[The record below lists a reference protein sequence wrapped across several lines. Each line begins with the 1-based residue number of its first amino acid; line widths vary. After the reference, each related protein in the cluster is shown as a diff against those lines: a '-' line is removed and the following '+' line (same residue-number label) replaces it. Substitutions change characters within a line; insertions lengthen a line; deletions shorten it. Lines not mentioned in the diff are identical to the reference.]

1 MKKII
6 DFCKQRYKML
16 IPVMVV
22 FVLLVTVYFL
32 YREYKYDN
40 YRNKKE
46 EEVYQYFGGIKNEYT
61 AIVTYNLKNVIID
74 VDAKNKKIEYDSTP
88 IYYKDIDNKVLFPSE
103 MNMVFPL
110 KDGSQYKLYKY
121 SIYEKIDNTDMIT
134 MNNKSDYYYHFFL
147 FDGKGLYFFPE
158 EVTLYINDKEY
169 KTLSPMSYVSVIGG
183 YTLSYYD
190 KEKDT
195 SEVLEIE
202 NKKITIS
209 CENIKLVVN
218 LNERNFTVANKQVLL
233 FAPYNLNAL
242 SIDKQD

>member
-1 MKKII
+1 MKKVI

-22 FVLLVTVYFL
+22 FVLLITVYFL

-46 EEVYQYFGGIKNEYT
+46 ETVYQYFGGVKNEYT
-61 AIVTYNLKNVIID
+61 AIITYNLKNVI
-74 VDAKNKKIEYDSTP
+74 VDIKPKNKKIEYDATP
-88 IYYKDIDNKVLFPSE
+88 IYYDDQNKILFPSE

-158 EVTLYINDKEY
+158 EVTLYVNNKEY
-169 KTLSPMSYVSVIGG
+169 RKLSSMSYVSMVGG
-183 YTLSYYD
+183 YTLTYYD

-195 SEVLEIE
+195 SEVLEVE
-202 NKKITIS
+202 GKKV
-209 CENIKLVVN
+209 LVSSDNMHLKIN
-218 LNERNFTVANKQVLL
+218 LNERNFTVYDKQVLL

-242 SIDKQD
+242 SIDK

>member
-1 MKKII
+1 MKKVI

-22 FVLLVTVYFL
+22 FVLLITVYFL

-46 EEVYQYFGGIKNEYT
+46 ETVYQYFGGVKNEYT
-61 AIVTYNLKNVIID
+61 AIITYNLKNVI
-74 VDAKNKKIEYDSTP
+74 VDIKPKNKKIEYDATP
-88 IYYKDIDNKVLFPSE
+88 IYYDDQNKILFPSE

-158 EVTLYINDKEY
+158 EVTLYVNNKEY
-169 KTLSPMSYVSVIGG
+169 RKLSSMSYVSMVGG
-183 YTLSYYD
+183 YTLTYYD

-195 SEVLEIE
+195 SEVLEVE
-202 NKKITIS
+202 GKKVLVS
-209 CENIKLVVN
+209 SDNMHLNIN
-218 LNERNFTVANKQVLL
+218 LNERNFTVYDKQVLL

-242 SIDKQD
+242 SIDK

>member
-1 MKKII
+1 MKKVI

-22 FVLLVTVYFL
+22 FVLLITVYFL

-46 EEVYQYFGGIKNEYT
+46 EAVYQYFGGVKNEYT
-61 AIVTYNLKNVIID
+61 AIITYNLKNVI
-74 VDAKNKKIEYDSTP
+74 VDIKPKNKKIEYDATP
-88 IYYKDIDNKVLFPSE
+88 IYYDDQNKILFPSE

-158 EVTLYINDKEY
+158 EVTLYINNKEY
-169 KTLSPMSYVSVIGG
+169 RKLSSMSYVSMVGG
-183 YTLSYYD
+183 YTLTYYD

-195 SEVLEIE
+195 SEVLEVE
-202 NKKITIS
+202 GKKVLVS
-209 CENIKLVVN
+209 SDNIHLNIN
-218 LNERNFTVANKQVLL
+218 LNERNFTVYDKQVLL

-242 SIDKQD
+242 SIDK

>member
-1 MKKII
+1 MKKVI

-22 FVLLVTVYFL
+22 FVLLITVYFL

-46 EEVYQYFGGIKNEYT
+46 ETVYQYFGGVKNEYT
-61 AIVTYNLKNVIID
+61 AIITYNLKNVI
-74 VDAKNKKIEYDSTP
+74 VDIKPKNKKIEYDATP
-88 IYYKDIDNKVLFPSE
+88 IYYDDQNKILFPSE

-158 EVTLYINDKEY
+158 EVTLYVNNKEY
-169 KTLSPMSYVSVIGG
+169 RKLSSMSYVSMIGG
-183 YTLSYYD
+183 YTLTYYD

-195 SEVLEIE
+195 SEVLEVE
-202 NKKITIS
+202 GKKVLVS
-209 CENIKLVVN
+209 SDNMHLNIN
-218 LNERNFTVANKQVLL
+218 LNERNFTVYDKHVLL

-242 SIDKQD
+242 SIDK

>member
-1 MKKII
+1 MKKVI

-22 FVLLVTVYFL
+22 FVLLITVYFL

-46 EEVYQYFGGIKNEYT
+46 EAVYQYFGGVKNEYT
-61 AIVTYNLKNVIID
+61 AIITYNLKNVI
-74 VDAKNKKIEYDSTP
+74 VDIKPKNKKIEYDATP
-88 IYYKDIDNKVLFPSE
+88 IYYDDQNKILFPSE

-158 EVTLYINDKEY
+158 EVTLYINNKEY
-169 KTLSPMSYVSVIGG
+169 RKLSSMSYVSMVGG
-183 YTLSYYD
+183 YTLTYYD

-195 SEVLEIE
+195 SEVLEVE
-202 NKKITIS
+202 GKKVLVS
-209 CENIKLVVN
+209 SDNMHLNIN
-218 LNERNFTVANKQVLL
+218 LNERNFTVYDKQVLL

-242 SIDKQD
+242 SIDK

>member
-1 MKKII
+1 MKKVI

-22 FVLLVTVYFL
+22 FVLLITVYFL

-46 EEVYQYFGGIKNEYT
+46 ETVYQYFGGVKNEYT
-61 AIVTYNLKNVIID
+61 AIITYNLKNVI
-74 VDAKNKKIEYDSTP
+74 VDIKPKNKKIEYDATP
-88 IYYKDIDNKVLFPSE
+88 IYYADQNKILFPSE

-158 EVTLYINDKEY
+158 EVTLYVNNKEY
-169 KTLSPMSYVSVIGG
+169 RKLSSMSYVSMVGG
-183 YTLSYYD
+183 YTLTYYD

-195 SEVLEIE
+195 SEVLEVE
-202 NKKITIS
+202 GKKV
-209 CENIKLVVN
+209 LVSSDNMHLKIN
-218 LNERNFTVANKQVLL
+218 LNERNFTVYDKQVLL

-242 SIDKQD
+242 SIDK